1 MALDYFDAG
10 INRISAWTV
19 GFRSWQKAL
28 LNALCTPNEELKKLQ
43 DENRMT
49 ELMVWQEDIKTFPF
63 GDVWEEYCRQCGVIA
78 DRSWFEAIRRYE
90 EEVLSKR

>member
-1 MALDYFDAG
+1 MALDYFDAS

-28 LNALCTPNEELKKLQ
+28 LQALCTPNEMLKSLQ

-49 ELMVWQEDIKTFPF
+49 ELMVQQEEAKMYPF
-63 GDVWEEYCRQCGVIA
+63 GDVWAEYCSRCGVA
-78 DRSWFEAIRRYE
+78 GDSSWL
-90 EEVLSKR
+90 EEVKTYEAEVLLKR